1 MKRLLSALLCLTQY
15 SCLLGQ
21 TSAHAQQT
29 SAHTLQDSLVARFN
43 RNDFQGFY
51 DLGSPDWKLNNKPD
65 GIIGWL
71 GYIKQQTGD
80 IKRSEL
86 YIDSGKTQYYEW
98 DTRKKMTSFILK
110 TASGDGFE
118 SFDFKSYHLPDQVIA
133 ASAIP
138 TDNPRET
145 SLDSSVHRLTVDFM
159 LTHHLVGL
167 SIGVISHGE
176 RHIYNYGTAERG
188 QARLPTPE
196 TIFELASITKTF
208 TGILLAQ
215 AIIDKKVDPNDDIRK
230 YMPGK
235 YPNLEYNGQPLRIIN
250 LANHTSGLPA
260 ELPNLDTFKSEFAVL
275 KMYDGYT
282 DDKFFA
288 DLRTVKIDTLP
299 GTTYGYSNSGM
310 KLLGIILEKA
320 CGQSYAQLLKKYI
333 TGPMR
338 MKSTRVAN
346 DVSDTTSY
354 TKGYNDAGQTMPHLN
369 FNMFGGAGAILS
381 NSMDMLNYVQENISE
396 RLPAV
401 KLSHRQ
407 TFSDSGGALGMGW
420 QIAKG
425 TMNGDRIWKS
435 GGALGFRSY
444 CAVIPDRK
452 VGLIWLSNRCDL
464 MEDELSEMVDG
475 LLAAAIR

>member
-1 MKRLLSALLCLTQY
+1 MYKHKMKKLLWALLCLTQY
-15 SCLLGQ
+15 SNLSAQ
-21 TSAHAQQT
+21 IPAHA
-29 SAHTLQDSLVARFN
+29 LQDSLVARFN

-51 DLGSPDWKLNNKPD
+51 DLGSQDWKNNNKPD

-71 GYIKQQTGD
+71 GYIKEQTGD
-80 IKRSEL
+80 IKRSVL
-86 YIDSGKTQYYEW
+86 DIDSGKTQYYKW
-98 DTRKKMTSFILK
+98 DARKKMTGFVLK
-110 TASGDGFE
+110 TAGANGFE
-118 SFDFKSYHLPDQVIA
+118 GFDFKSYHLPDQVIA
-133 ASAIP
+133 ASTIA

-145 SLDSSVHRLTVDFM
+145 SLDSSVHRLTIDFM

-176 RHIYNYGTAERG
+176 KHIYNYGTVEKGRS
-188 QARLPTPE
+188 QLPTQA

-215 AIIDKKVDPNDDIRK
+215 AVIDKKVDPNDDIRM

-275 KMYDGYT
+275 KMYNGYT

-320 CGQSYAQLLKKYI
+320 YGQSYAQLLKKYI
-333 TGPMR
+333 TGPMH

-346 DVSDTTSY
+346 HISDTTSY
-354 TKGYNDAGQTMPHLN
+354 TKGYNDEGQTMPHLN

-407 TFSDSGGALGMGW
+407 TFSNSNGALGMGW
-420 QIAKG
+420 QIARG

-444 CAVIPDRK
+444 CAVVPDKK

-464 MEDELSEMVDG
+464 MEDELSEMVDS
-475 LLAAAIR
+475 LLAAAIK